1 MTDLSGKSM
10 SELIALHNEL
20 ASKLRVN
27 PVTEFKNLKAA
38 RTAVTDLENK
48 MNQAVE
54 TVETTD
60 ATTDAGAAV
69 VEGVTK
75 HVLKGDDAQKYNSS
89 GKRGPNQGVGSF
101 AKELIVAGLSNADVL
116 TKVMTKFPNAKTSKG
131 CIAFYR
137 TALSKAGKETGPTPE
152 QLRKQAEE
160 LIAKAASVEA
170 AQAAAAEALA
180 EADAE
185 AKAKAEVDAAATKTT
200 SEQAFDAAV
209 AA

>member
-48 MNQAVE
+48 MNQTVE
-54 TVETTD
+54 TDATTETTD
-60 ATTDAGAAV
+60 AGTVA

-137 TALSKAGKETGPTPE
+137 TALSKVGKETGLTPE
-152 QLRKQAEE
+152 QLRKQAEK

-170 AQAAAAEALA
+170 AQKAAAEALA
-180 EADAE
+180 ADEAI
-185 AKAKAEVDAAATKTT
+185 KAKAAEDAAATKAT

>member
-38 RTAVTDLENK
+38 RTAVTELENK

-54 TVETTD
+54 TTE
-60 ATTDAGAAV
+60 TTDAGAAA

-160 LIAKAASVEA
+160 LIAKAASVET
-170 AQAAAAEALA
+170 AQKAAAEALA
-180 EADAE
+180 TDEA
-185 AKAKAEVDAAATKTT
+185 AKAKAAEDAAATKAT

-209 AA
+209 A

>member
-38 RTAVTDLENK
+38 RTAVTELENK

-54 TVETTD
+54 TTE
-60 ATTDAGAAV
+60 TTDAGAAA

-75 HVLKGDDAQKYNSS
+75 HIMKDDGSQKYNSS
-89 GKRGPNQGVGSF
+89 GKRGPNQGVGSL
-101 AKELIVAGLSNADVL
+101 AKSLIVAGLSNADVL
-116 TKVMTKFPNAKTSKG
+116 TKVIAKFPNAKTSKG

-170 AQAAAAEALA
+170 AQKAAAEALA
-180 EADAE
+180 ADE
-185 AKAKAEVDAAATKTT
+185 ATKAT

-209 AA
+209 AAEDAAVAA

>member
-48 MNQAVE
+48 MNQ
-54 TVETTD
+54 TVE
-60 ATTDAGAAV
+60 TDAGAAA
-69 VEGVTK
+69 VEGVTT
-75 HVLKGDDAQKYNSS
+75 HVLKDDNTQKYNSS

-180 EADAE
+180 ADEA
-185 AKAKAEVDAAATKTT
+185 AKAT

>member
-48 MNQAVE
+48 MNQTTE
-54 TVETTD
+54 TTETTD
-60 ATTDAGAAV
+60 AGTAV

-75 HVLKGDDAQKYNSS
+75 HVLKGDDTQKYNSS

-160 LIAKAASVEA
+160 LIAKAASVET
-170 AQAAAAEALA
+170 AQKAAAEALA
-180 EADAE
+180 TDEA
-185 AKAKAEVDAAATKTT
+185 AKAKAAEDAAATKAT

-209 AA
+209 A

>member
-60 ATTDAGAAV
+60 AGAAAGAAA

-160 LIAKAASVEA
+160 LIAKAASVET
-170 AQAAAAEALA
+170 AQKAAAEALA
-180 EADAE
+180 TDEA
-185 AKAKAEVDAAATKTT
+185 AKAKAAEDAAATKAT

-209 AA
+209 A

>member
-54 TVETTD
+54 TTE
-60 ATTDAGAAV
+60 TTDAGAAA

-170 AQAAAAEALA
+170 AQKAAAEALA
-180 EADAE
+180 ADEA
-185 AKAKAEVDAAATKTT
+185 AKAT

>member
-48 MNQAVE
+48 MNQ
-54 TVETTD
+54 TVETTE
-60 ATTDAGAAV
+60 TTDAGAAA

-170 AQAAAAEALA
+170 AQKAAAEALA
-180 EADAE
+180 ADEA
-185 AKAKAEVDAAATKTT
+185 AKAT

>member
-48 MNQAVE
+48 MNQ
-54 TVETTD
+54 TTETTE
-60 ATTDAGAAV
+60 TTNAGTAV

-75 HVLKGDDAQKYNSS
+75 HVLKGDDTQKYNSS

-101 AKELIVAGLSNADVL
+101 AKELIVAGLSNVDVL

-160 LIAKAASVEA
+160 LIAKAASVET
-170 AQAAAAEALA
+170 AQKAAAEALA
-180 EADAE
+180 TDEA
-185 AKAKAEVDAAATKTT
+185 AKAKAAEDAAATKAT

-209 AA
+209 A

>member
-48 MNQAVE
+48 MDQTVE
-54 TVETTD
+54 TDATTETTD
-60 ATTDAGAAV
+60 ATTETTDAGAAA

-137 TALSKAGKETGPTPE
+137 TALSKVGKETGPTPE

-180 EADAE
+180 ADEA
-185 AKAKAEVDAAATKTT
+185 AKAKAAEDAAATKTT
-200 SEQAFDAAV
+200 SD
-209 AA
+209 

>member
-1 MTDLSGKSM
+1 MTDHSGKSM

-20 ASKLRVN
+20 AVKLRVN
-27 PVTEFKNLKAA
+27 PATEFKNLKAA
-38 RTAVTDLENK
+38 RAAVNDLENK
-48 MNQAVE
+48 MNQATNE
-54 TVETTD
+54 GSTETT
-60 ATTDAGAAV
+60 TTDAGAAA

-75 HVLKGDDAQKYNSS
+75 HVLKDADTQKYNSS
-89 GKRGPNQGVGSF
+89 GKRGPNQGVGAF

-116 TKVMTKFPNAKTSKG
+116 TKVMEKFPDAKTSKG

-170 AQAAAAEALA
+170 AQKAAAEALA
-180 EADAE
+180 ADEA
-185 AKAKAEVDAAATKTT
+185 AKAASA
-200 SEQAFDAAV
+200 QAFDAATV
-209 AA
+209 

>member
-54 TVETTD
+54 TTETTE
-60 ATTDAGAAV
+60 TTDAGAAA

-116 TKVMTKFPNAKTSKG
+116 TKVMAKFPNAKTSKG

-170 AQAAAAEALA
+170 AQKAAAEALA
-180 EADAE
+180 ADEAI
-185 AKAKAEVDAAATKTT
+185 KAKAAEDAALAFAT
-200 SEQAFDAAV
+200 SEQAFDTAV
-209 AA
+209 AD

>member
-1 MTDLSGKSM
+1 
-10 SELIALHNEL
+10 
-20 ASKLRVN
+20 
-27 PVTEFKNLKAA
+27 
-38 RTAVTDLENK
+38 

-54 TVETTD
+54 TD
-60 ATTDAGAAV
+60 ATTDAGAVA

-170 AQAAAAEALA
+170 AQKAAAEALA
-180 EADAE
+180 ADEA
-185 AKAKAEVDAAATKTT
+185 AKAEAAKTAAAN
-200 SEQAFDAAV
+200 FDAAV
-209 AA
+209 ETAAVV